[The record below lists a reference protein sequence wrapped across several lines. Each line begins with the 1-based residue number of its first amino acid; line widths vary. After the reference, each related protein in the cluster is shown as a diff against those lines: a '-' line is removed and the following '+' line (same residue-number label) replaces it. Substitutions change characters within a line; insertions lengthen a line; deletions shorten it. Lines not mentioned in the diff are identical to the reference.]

1 MARIPVMGISLLGAV
16 GLLGCASAQSNR
28 EGGPP
33 PEPYARALVALETG
47 DHETGRAELIR
58 LLEYCGTSPLGERVA
73 IALMTDALDPRRP
86 DADFSAGLSHAYLIQ
101 PYRTDWAER
110 IATSV
115 YLVSLNLGGSHE
127 GQPSILRSAAPEEF
141 PNECGRTPALPAWR
155 EPQAIPS
162 LSEQSI
168 AARVGEMEISIE
180 ELQAE
185 LNRVRETLRP

>member
-1 MARIPVMGISLLGAV
+1 MARFSVMGISLLGAV

-28 EGGPP
+28 EGGPS

-47 DHETGRAELIR
+47 DHETGRTELIR

-86 DADFSAGLSHAYLIQ
+86 DPDFSAGLSHAYLIQ

-141 PNECGRTPALPAWR
+141 PNECGRTLAPPTWR
-155 EPQAIPS
+155 EPPAIPS

-185 LNRVRETLRP
+185 LNRIRETLRP